1 MNDVV
6 RVVVVAPSLD
16 ILGGQSVQAD
26 RLIARL
32 AETPGLEVGFLAVNP
47 RLPGPLASLQRVKYV
62 RTVVTSVA
70 YFIELLRRL
79 PKYDVVHVFS
89 ASYLSYL
96 IAPVPAMVAG
106 RLLRRRVLLNYHS
119 GHAADHFRRWKSAV
133 PLARLAHAIVVP
145 SEYLAGVFE
154 RFGLRASV
162 AYNFIDEKTY
172 RFTPRPTFAPAYLA
186 NRNFEP
192 GYNVACVL
200 RAFGRIQSRVPEAR
214 LIIAG
219 SGSQDAMLR
228 RLAESLGLRNVE
240 WAGRVPPERMPE
252 LYARSDFYLNA
263 PNVDNM
269 PLSVLE
275 AQMTGLPVVTTNAGG
290 IPFIVEHGVTGW
302 MVPCNDDAALATAA
316 LALLANPTL
325 AATIAAQARKVCE
338 ERYVWSAV
346 APEWMRIYTEL
357 AHSVGPAPVP
367 PRAAPDRL
375 SAPRLEEPSA

>member
-1 MNDVV
+1 MSDVV

-32 AETPGLEVGFLAVNP
+32 AEMPGLEVGFLAVNP
-47 RLPGPLASLQRVKYV
+47 RLPGPFALLQRVKYV
-62 RTVVTSVA
+62 RTAVTSVA
-70 YFIELLRRL
+70 YFFELLRRL
-79 PKYDVVHVFS
+79 PKYDVVHAFS

-96 IAPVPAMVAG
+96 IAPVPAMIAG
-106 RLLRRRVLLNYHS
+106 RLLKRRVLLNYHS
-119 GHAADHFRRWKSAV
+119 GHAADHFQKWKSAV

-154 RFGLRASV
+154 QFGLRADV
-162 AYNFIDEKTY
+162 AYNFIDERTY
-172 RFTPRPTFAPAYLA
+172 RFRQRQTFGPAYLA

-200 RAFGRIQSRVPEAR
+200 RAFGRIQSRVPDAR

-228 RLAESLGLRNVE
+228 ALAESLGVRNVE
-240 WAGRVPPERMPE
+240 WAGRVPPEQMPE

-263 PNVDNM
+263 PDVDNM

-275 AQMTGLPVVTTNAGG
+275 AQMTGVPVVTTNAGG

-302 MVPCNDDAALATAA
+302 LVPCNDDAALANAA
-316 LALLANPTL
+316 LELLANPTL
-325 AATIAAQARKVCE
+325 AATIAARSREVCE

-357 AHSVGPAPVP
+357 ARSAGSAPVP
-367 PRAAPDRL
+367 PLAARDRL
-375 SAPRLEEPSA
+375 SAPRLGEPSA